1 MTEDQGGQ
9 QGFSDA
15 FMAPGLG
22 HNARLSR
29 IDAAVDWQPFSG
41 LLRRLRSPLGR
52 RGYDPLVLYKAQLLA
67 QWYQL
72 SDPGLEEALL
82 DRLSFRRFCGLG
94 TMDATPDETT
104 FVRFRAA
111 LVRHALGPKLF
122 AELNRQLEQQG
133 LVVKSG
139 TLIDA
144 SLVQAAADV
153 RKGEDGGKVTKDPEA
168 GFAQAKGKAFYGY
181 KMHIGVDRDS
191 GLVRRTLLTPA
202 NVHESTVADS
212 VICGDEAM
220 VYADK
225 GYDSRARRQALAEAG
240 IADGVM
246 YARRPGPKNPGGA
259 QPRWQVELNKA
270 LSPIRAAVEKVFGT
284 LKRSYGYR
292 RVRYLGLERNS
303 SHLYLLMTALN
314 LRRLE
319 RLLA

>member
-1 MTEDQGGQ
+1 
-9 QGFSDA
+9 
-15 FMAPGLG
+15 MAPGLG
-22 HNARLSR
+22 RNARLSR
-29 IDAAVDWQPFSG
+29 IDAAVDWRPFSR

-52 RGYDPLVLYKAQLLA
+52 RGYDPLVLFKAQLLA

-111 LVRHALGPKLF
+111 LVRHRLAERLF
-122 AELNRQLEQQG
+122 AELSRQLEGQG
-133 LVVKSG
+133 LVVKTG
-139 TLIDA
+139 TLVDA
-144 SLVQAAADV
+144 SLVQSAADV
-153 RKGEDGGKVTKDPEA
+153 RKGADGGKVTKDPEA
-168 GFAQAKGKAFYGY
+168 GFCQAKGKAFYGY

-191 GLVRRTLLTPA
+191 GLVRRALLTPA
-202 NVHESTVADS
+202 NVHESRVADA

-225 GYDSRARRQALAEAG
+225 GYDSRARRHALSEAG

-270 LSPIRAAVEKVFGT
+270 LSPIRARVERVFGT

-292 RVRYLGLERNS
+292 RMRYIGLQRNA
-303 SHLYLLMTALN
+303 SHLYLLLCALN
-314 LRRLE
+314 MRRME